1 MKIILN
7 QLLLSTTMNIVYIV
21 NTIFIKGGNEKKWH
35 YMYICTQYKFPQSRI
50 ENIHIYLYYEDIMI

>member
-1 MKIILN
+1 
-7 QLLLSTTMNIVYIV
+7 MNIVYIV